1 MLDEVELGPDL
12 VLGRSGRTV
21 YFFPL
26 RSISEATGLEPRV
39 SISESLGGLLSQ
51 QKQPVKLR
59 FEAGAE
65 LHSAWLLTWKGSG
78 CELPRSRGHMGSISE
93 VAICAKRT
101 VFARRFSMSIRL
113 RRRVSPWSI
122 GLLFLAIASVGVVV
136 FSLNKP
142 LPTYLVAKRDLV
154 PGQSIQSADLEA
166 AE

>member
-1 MLDEVELGPDL
+1 MKIIQELEEEFSSRRMAREPLGIRIRCGDTDYLLDEVELGPDL

-65 LHSAWLLTWKGSG
+65 LHSAWLLNVEGEWM
-78 CELPRSRGHMGSISE
+78 R
-93 VAICAKRT
+93 
-101 VFARRFSMSIRL
+101 
-113 RRRVSPWSI
+113 
-122 GLLFLAIASVGVVV
+122 IASQQGVIWVPLV
-136 FSLNKP
+136 KLIFALSELFSQG
-142 LPTYLVAKRDLV
+142 D
-154 PGQSIQSADLEA
+154 SE
-166 AE
+166 